1 MKASAREVII
11 IISSLHLQQHTVN
24 NSRGNRYYYMVKK
37 TVVDWL
43 QGLLARW
50 QHGLN
55 QNDDDVYGRQF
66 PEIDSLRS
74 RHPHLCTTQHFFEHS
89 LSYKFYHL
97 FYPDACALDNKLVIT
112 IGFNF
117 YNNINVCQ
125 NECVWRWMVSEYK
138 SYLLW
143 NQVSSSSSHHRH
155 PDPSALI
162 LVDLYHFTYQTILC
176 AMNDIRVLIQNN
188 PSTKI

>member
-24 NSRGNRYYYMVKK
+24 NSRGNRYYYMVK

-43 QGLLARW
+43 QSLLARW

-74 RHPHLCTTQHFFEHS
+74 RHPHLCTTQHFFNIPF
-89 LSYKFYHL
+89 LINFITYFTL
-97 FYPDACALDNKLVIT
+97 TPVPCALDNMLMIT

-117 YNNINVCQ
+117 CNIVNVMP
-125 NECVWRWMVSEYK
+125 EWVSGWWVQK
-138 SYLLW
+138 LPFAKLNIIITTSLAPRSLSLNSY
-143 NQVSSSSSHHRH
+143 
-155 PDPSALI
+155 
-162 LVDLYHFTYQTILC
+162 
-176 AMNDIRVLIQNN
+176 
-188 PSTKI
+188 